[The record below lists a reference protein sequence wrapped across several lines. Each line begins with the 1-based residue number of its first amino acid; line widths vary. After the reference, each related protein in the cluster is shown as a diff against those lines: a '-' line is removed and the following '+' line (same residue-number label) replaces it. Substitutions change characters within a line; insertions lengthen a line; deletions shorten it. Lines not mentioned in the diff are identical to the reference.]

1 MDLEKRLADLK
12 AKRRAV
18 EDAIA
23 ALQRVKAEYRDKH
36 ERERLLLNGRII
48 SSHRLARP
56 SQRIA

>member
-12 AKRRAV
+12 MKRRAI
-18 EDAIA
+18 EEAIA
-23 ALQRVKAEYRDKH
+23 ALQRVKAEYRDKN

-48 SSHRLARP
+48 QSHRLPRP